1 MIDINWV
8 VFAPALS
15 LIIAASVSL
24 LITVFKKNTKLS
36 AIISLIAVAVAA
48 AFNLQLFL
56 NRAEGVQS
64 SFGLEYLADTP
75 ALGFN
80 FVILIATAFAI
91 LISYD
96 YLEKRNLDQIEYYP
110 LMLLSASGALVMVAA
125 GGMITL
131 ILGLE
136 IMSLAVYV
144 LAAWKQDSPAS
155 EEAGMKYFLLGA
167 FASAFLIYG
176 IAMLF
181 GATGSFNYAA
191 IAASVT
197 ADGFDKIFYAVLASL
212 LILVGLGFKT
222 AMFPFHQWAPDVYTG
237 APMPVTAFMSMV
249 VKTAAFAALF
259 RIAASFLLDM
269 PSFVNQIML
278 IMIALTMIVGNM
290 GGLVQTRLK
299 RMLAFS
305 AVAHAGYLGLALFAA
320 KTVGIQAAV
329 WYLTAYVI
337 MNAGAFA
344 VLSLIVDENDQADSL
359 DDIAGLAKTHP
370 ALAAAFSIFL
380 FSLAGFPLFAGFIGK
395 ILVFQAAIENGYV
408 LVAIIGIV
416 TSLVAVVYYLRPV
429 IAMYFKNTDNKITIQ
444 PSMATTI
451 VIAVAAIATVLLG
464 ILPGWWYGLF
474 EMGQRIVAAG

>member
-80 FVILIATAFAI
+80 FVILIATALAI

-191 IAASVT
+191 IAASVSS
-197 ADGFDKIFYAVLASL
+197 DGFDKIFYAVLASI

-269 PSFVNQIML
+269 PSFISQILL

-290 GGLVQTRLK
+290 GGLVQTSLK

-370 ALAAAFSIFL
+370 ALATAFSIFL

-408 LVAIIGIV
+408 LVAIIGII

-429 IAMYFKNTDNKITIQ
+429 IVMYFKNTDNKITIQ

-451 VIAVAAIATVLLG
+451 VIAVAAIVTVLLG

>member
-1 MIDINWV
+1 MIDINWA

-15 LIIAASVSL
+15 LIIAASASL
-24 LITVFKKNTKLS
+24 LITVFHKNTKLS
-36 AIISLIAVAVAA
+36 AIISFIAVLVAA
-48 AFNLQLFL
+48 AFNMQLFV
-56 NRAEGVQS
+56 NKSVAQS
-64 SFGLEYLADTP
+64 SFALEYLADIP

-80 FVILIATAFAI
+80 FVILIATALAI

-96 YLEKRNLDQIEYYP
+96 YIVNRNIDQIEYYP
-110 LMLLSASGALVMVAA
+110 LMLLSAAGALVMVAA
-125 GGMITL
+125 GGLITL
-131 ILGLE
+131 VLGLE

-197 ADGFDKIFYAVLASL
+197 ADGFDKVFYAVLASL

-237 APMPVTAFMSMV
+237 APMPVTAFMSTV

-269 PSFVNQIML
+269 PSLVSQIL
-278 IMIALTMIVGNM
+278 LAMIALTMIVGNL
-290 GGLVQTRLK
+290 GGLVQNRLK

-320 KTVGIQAAV
+320 KTVGIQAAI

-344 VLSLIVDENDQADSL
+344 VLSLIVVEDDQGDSL
-359 DDIAGLAKTHP
+359 DDISGLAKTHP
-370 ALAAAFSIFL
+370 ALAAALSIFL

-408 LVAIIGIV
+408 VVAVIGII
-416 TSLVAVVYYLRPV
+416 TSLVAVVYYLRPIV
-429 IAMYFKNTDNKITIQ
+429 AMYFKDTHKQISVQ
-444 PSMATTI
+444 PSMASTI
-451 VIAVAAIATVLLG
+451 VIAVTAIATVLLG

-474 EMGQRIVAAG
+474 EMGQRVVAGG

>member
-1 MIDINWV
+1 MIDINWA

-15 LIIAASVSL
+15 LIIAASASL
-24 LITVFKKNTKLS
+24 LITVFNKNTKLS
-36 AIISLIAVAVAA
+36 AIISFIAVLVAA
-48 AFNLQLFL
+48 AFNMQLFV
-56 NRAEGVQS
+56 NKSVAQS
-64 SFGLEYLADTP
+64 SFALEYLADIP

-80 FVILIATAFAI
+80 FVILIATALAI

-96 YLEKRNLDQIEYYP
+96 YIVNRNIDQIEYYP
-110 LMLLSASGALVMVAA
+110 LMLLSAAGALVMVAA
-125 GGMITL
+125 GGLITL
-131 ILGLE
+131 VLGLE

-197 ADGFDKIFYAVLASL
+197 ADGFDKVFYAVLASL

-237 APMPVTAFMSMV
+237 APMPVTAFMSTV

-269 PSFVNQIML
+269 PSLVSQIL
-278 IMIALTMIVGNM
+278 LAMIALTMIVGNL
-290 GGLVQTRLK
+290 GGLVQNRLK

-320 KTVGIQAAV
+320 KTVGIQAAI

-344 VLSLIVDENDQADSL
+344 VLSLIVVEDDQGDSL
-359 DDIAGLAKTHP
+359 DDISGLAKTHP
-370 ALAAAFSIFL
+370 ALAAALSIFL

-408 LVAIIGIV
+408 VVAVIGII
-416 TSLVAVVYYLRPV
+416 TSLVAVVYYLRPIV
-429 IAMYFKNTDNKITIQ
+429 AMYFKDTHKQISVQ
-444 PSMATTI
+444 PSMASTI
-451 VIAVAAIATVLLG
+451 VIAVTAIATVLLG

-474 EMGQRIVAAG
+474 EMGQRVVAGG